1 MHRWVFC
8 KPRNPWL
15 DFQKKYD
22 PCLRVLVTRAR
33 EANETHLEKEFH
45 PNGGRRGISIRK
57 LEAHFRIV
65 YFGAWWTRHTRGAGP
80 IMRFHRPFA
89 FESIVSKRVQRFP
102 DVAFSSITGLVTPR
116 FFSISKLRKKSLKA
130 FNSFFFNKPS
140 NYLRFSINSMDIV
153 PIVYRLFF
161 FFKFKRDEI
170 FFDHSFESNSIL
182 TASRST
188 CTFDGYCFDRFQLSI
203 VFSRFL
209 KKTRDFSMIRVKF
222 LAALEFLL
230 RFDCLGLPIV
240 FLNLKK
246 MRFLSIIRF

>member
-1 MHRWVFC
+1 MVDAAYKGRGSHYALPSPICIRIDRFETC
-8 KPRNPWL
+8 PTFSGCRIFIDNRPRYTSFLFNI
-15 DFQKKYD
+15 
-22 PCLRVLVTRAR
+22 
-33 EANETHLEKEFH
+33 EIE
-45 PNGGRRGISIRK
+45 
-57 LEAHFRIV
+57 
-65 YFGAWWTRHTRGAGP
+65 
-80 IMRFHRPFA
+80 
-89 FESIVSKRVQRFP
+89 
-102 DVAFSSITGLVTPR
+102 
-116 FFSISKLRKKSLKA
+116 KKSLKA

-140 NYLRFSINSMDIV
+140 NYLHQFDGYCSYCLSF
-153 PIVYRLFF
+153 LFF

-230 RFDCLGLPIV
+230 RFDGYSIVLDCLL
-240 FLNLKK
+240 F
-246 MRFLSIIRF
+246 F